1 MLIQDQDNMSQIIL
15 RRNQIKRYIL
25 KHLNLN
31 LRGKSI
37 TYTRLGCLN
46 DQIQYFLSSRMSVL
60 EVMKYL
66 QPLAELAQGI
76 FYIYRSMPK
85 AQRFPVKDNEDVGPG
100 QYTIPGSIGLIPK
113 YHFEKNKDHID
124 VSKIGKF

>member
-1 MLIQDQDNMSQIIL
+1 MSQRSDPVFSKFQNVGPGSYEISTAAS
-15 RRNQIKRYIL
+15 
-25 KHLNLN
+25 
-31 LRGKSI
+31 G
-37 TYTRLGCLN
+37 TR
-46 DQIQYFLSSRMSVL
+46 
-60 EVMKYL
+60 
-66 QPLAELAQGI
+66 P
-76 FYIYRSMPK
+76 SMPK

>member
-1 MLIQDQDNMSQIIL
+1 M
-15 RRNQIKRYIL
+15 R
-25 KHLNLN
+25 
-31 LRGKSI
+31 
-37 TYTRLGCLN
+37 
-46 DQIQYFLSSRMSVL
+46 
-60 EVMKYL
+60 YL
-66 QPLAELAQGI
+66 QQLVVHAQGI
-76 FYIYRSMPK
+76 FMFLLVSMPK